1 MSDLIDRQA
10 AIDCCRN
17 EWEEE
22 VAERIEALPSIQ
34 PQSTM
39 SQVTDAV
46 QSAKDCIS
54 RQAAIDALGEKPL
67 VWDDFSDFDLG
78 KAAQW
83 SDDVDAI
90 KALPSA
96 QPQLE
101 ECPIYGGMCGYPS
114 NLCYEC
120 PRHEGAKEQPQW
132 WTAGLQPFA
141 QPQRM
146 KGRWIDVTKTGGA
159 ELWKCSECGELE
171 LEDSYYCPNC
181 GADMRGDEDAA
192 D

>member
-1 MSDLIDRQA
+1 MTNAEAVNWLINITADIGKAEHSDLWHYEQA
-10 AIDCCRN
+10 LSEIREMLED
-17 EWEEE
+17 
-22 VAERIEALPSIQ
+22 
-34 PQSTM
+34 
-39 SQVTDAV
+39 
-46 QSAKDCIS
+46 
-54 RQAAIDALGEKPL
+54 
-67 VWDDFSDFDLG
+67 
-78 KAAQW
+78 
-83 SDDVDAI
+83 
-90 KALPSA
+90 A

-132 WTAGLQPFA
+132 WTEGLQPFA

-171 LEDSYYCPNC
+171 LENSYFCPNC
-181 GADMRGDEDAA
+181 GSDMGGDEDAA